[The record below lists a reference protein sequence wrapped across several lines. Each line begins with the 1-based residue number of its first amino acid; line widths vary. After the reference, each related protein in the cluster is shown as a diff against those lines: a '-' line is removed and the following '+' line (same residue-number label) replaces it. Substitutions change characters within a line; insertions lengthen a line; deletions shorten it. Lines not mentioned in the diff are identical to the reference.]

1 MVEVM
6 KLIATAFNR
15 CHALTAALSAP
26 DPAAGPCHQLHLC
39 WRLLGTHRQVPVS
52 LLWGHC
58 TFLLGPGVHKV

>member
-1 MVEVM
+1 MVEAM
-6 KLIATAFNR
+6 KILLTSFKTSNAR
-15 CHALTAALSAP
+15 TAALSAP